1 MRLEVGKFLRFEAPF
16 LVRVTAGAALIAGLV
31 GLSGCGATY
40 RPVINSINPVGPS
53 SQPQKYAVAISSP
66 CSPESTSPTSP
77 CSTGGLANATAG
89 LGIVNIVDFSGDT
102 LLATPNILA
111 DPAYFAIAPGG
122 GTGYVLHRNGQI
134 DAFSISNL
142 LQTRSVFQ
150 ATLPAGAIDP
160 SSAKTP
166 TIFAGNSF
174 IYTTETGA
182 GAQKIAVMTAAAP
195 PALQQEFNILNPVYT
210 VGRGGSARV
219 YTLGQGATPGT
230 SQGTALAIDTANS
243 TVSNTITVGVQPVY
257 GVMNADA
264 RRAFVLNKG
273 DGTVSVI
280 NTQTNALDSS
290 AALPSG
296 TITVGANP
304 IWADVATSINELA
317 IVNAGDGV
325 TNGSLSILYI
335 PLCNA
340 ITVTGNATC
349 DPNNPVDAVGFGTSL
364 TANPVPVGV
373 NPVMVAV
380 LQDAKKAYVANA
392 GDGTV
397 SVIDMTTFTKVATI
411 DLNATLAA
419 TGVNFADLNYIAA
432 TGGTPTGKVYVTAAH
447 SQKMAII
454 STNTDTVTTSIPL
467 QGYGISVLVTQ
478 P

>member
-16 LVRVTAGAALIAGLV
+16 AVRVTAGTALMAGLV

-40 RPVINSINPVGPS
+40 RPVVNAINPVGPAT
-53 SQPQKYAVAISSP
+53 QPQKYAVAISSQ
-66 CSPESTSPTSP
+66 CSPESAPP
-77 CSTGGLANATAG
+77 CATNGL
-89 LGIVNIVDFSGDT
+89 VNIVDFSGDT
-102 LLATPNILA
+102 LLSTPSILP
-111 DPAYFAIAPGG
+111 DPAYFAIGSSGAS
-122 GTGYVLHRNGQI
+122 GYVLHRNGQI
-134 DAFSISNL
+134 DAFSISNT
-142 LQTRSVFQ
+142 LQTRDITQ
-150 ATLPAGAIDP
+150 AALASGAID
-160 SSAKTP
+160 SSTTKTP
-166 TIFAGNSF
+166 TIFAGTNA

-182 GAQKIAVMTAAAP
+182 NTQAIAVMTAATP
-195 PALQQEFNILNPVYT
+195 PALQQEFKTPNPVYT
-210 VGRGGSARV
+210 VGRPGSARV

-230 SQGTALAIDTANS
+230 SLGTALAIDAGSSAATS

-257 GVMNADA
+257 GIMNSDT

-280 NTQTNALDSS
+280 NTQTNALDNS

-304 IWADVATSINELA
+304 IWADTANSINELA
-317 IVNAGDGV
+317 VVNAGDGV

-335 PLCNA
+335 PLCTA
-340 ITVTGNATC
+340 ITVTGNGTC

-364 TANPVPVGV
+364 TAAPVPVGV

-397 SVIDMTTFTKVATI
+397 SVIDLTTFTKIATI

-419 TGVNFADLNYIAA
+419 TGVKFADLNYIAA
-432 TGGTPTGKVYVTAAH
+432 TSGTPTGKVYVTAAH

-467 QGYGISVLVTQ
+467 QGYGISVLVTVQ
-478 P
+478 